1 MTRQSRIRSSFRQPT
16 LVVVLLC
23 LAALLAMTSSTTA
36 IPVPSFGYLRE
47 QAMDKV
53 DALFNRQPA
62 SLCEHHKHKVKNGFS
77 ESRHCETSTKTAHGK
92 SWSTTTSTR
101 FESSTTSGSGN
112 GSGVKGKSHLASYSG
127 PLKFSHSPDGL
138 HHSSW
143 LNFDI

>member
-1 MTRQSRIRSSFRQPT
+1 MTKQTRIRSNFTQPT

-23 LAALLAMTSSTTA
+23 LAALLVMTSSTTA
-36 IPVPSFGYLRE
+36 MPVPSFGYLRE

-62 SLCEHHKHKVKNGFS
+62 SHCEHHKHKLKNGFS
-77 ESRHCETSTKTAHGK
+77 ESRHCETSTKTAHGT

-101 FESSTTSGSGN
+101 LESSTTGGRSSGRGAKS
-112 GSGVKGKSHLASYSG
+112 KSHLASYSG

-143 LNFDI
+143 LDFNI